1 MRPNCIL
8 PPFGA
13 GRTTGSFGQRI
24 LCGIFAGLLICALFG
39 SASAAGEAFIRS
51 EPSLYAT
58 LSGVNEFAP
67 GTDIRLDIVVE
78 NQGVDTEALRELEYT
93 PYTLNPTTA
102 LGTVAGLDP
111 AGAPLSVQSEPYLIG
126 DIPAGESKPFTVYAH
141 VDENAPA
148 GTYSLLV
155 STNYRY
161 AAAQYMLPS
170 GEWAYSYEEKT
181 VILEVPVQI
190 KGEVKPKIL
199 SLEAKNLYPGQ
210 TGTVLV
216 TLENIGYAKG
226 IRSAAELSGIS
237 GVFRLVDG
245 GVYIGDLAP
254 GAVTN
259 VTFTAYVSDS
269 VSAGIY
275 PEDVMLAYTDEN
287 GEPQESVSERVGIPV
302 GKGASFAIVSG
313 PVAIEPGETKA
324 IQVTFKNTGD
334 APVYDA
340 RARVVPSKPLTA
352 PVDTALLGDMAPGE
366 TMTADFTISL
376 ESGALEVPYGLNTE
390 IKYRDAQDT
399 LILSDQIVLQVDGKA
414 GNPVTDLLVNPVS
427 LAVIVGI
434 VLLAGYYLVTGRR
447 KNG

>member
-1 MRPNCIL
+1 MRCNCLLPSSGTGRKNKGIGRALFCVIL
-8 PPFGA
+8 
-13 GRTTGSFGQRI
+13 
-24 LCGIFAGLLICALFG
+24 AGLLLCAFFG
-39 SASAAGEAFIRS
+39 PVSGAGEAFIRS

-58 LSGVNEFAP
+58 LEGTNEFSP

-78 NQGVDTEALRELEYT
+78 NQGVDNEVLRELEYT
-93 PYTLNPTTA
+93 PYTINPTTA
-102 LGTVAGLDP
+102 LGTVAGLEP
-111 AGAPLSVQSEPYLIG
+111 VGAPLSVQSEPYLIG
-126 DIPAGESKPFTVYAH
+126 DIQAGLSSPFTAYAH

-170 GEWAYSYEEKT
+170 GDWEYSYEERT
-181 VILEVPVQI
+181 VRLEVPVRI

-210 TGTVLV
+210 TGTITV
-216 TLENIGYAKG
+216 TLENVGYAKG

-275 PEDVMLAYTDEN
+275 PEEVMIAYTNEN

-302 GKGASFAIVSG
+302 GEGASFAIVSG
-313 PVAIEPGETKA
+313 PIAIEPGETKA
-324 IQVTFKNTGD
+324 IQVTFKNMGD

-434 VLLAGYYLVTGRR
+434 VLLAGYYLYAGRR
-447 KNG
+447 KSR